1 MPNPFDD
8 LGTPQRRR
16 GRRRPQPPAIQAEL
30 LDPSL
35 KGYGPRIRQ
44 WLLRTLVDCGGLH
57 AEHIDI
63 ERTIKQSAEI
73 FNLSVELTNINEV
86 TQFVESER
94 KALSKKPAKVSG
106 HFANNLKLLKK
117 TLALSP
123 VEVEVFGFLII
134 YRQYIAFQ
142 KVVDMTIMDIDGV
155 RLCWQLSQILGLDRS
170 EIEAALKPGSG
181 LLSAGLVAVH
191 RFDRRARESIGCFL
205 TPQSR
210 ISQMLITDDFS
221 LANLLNTAV
230 RPLQSTELV
239 MEDYDFMADQ
249 RDLVH
254 RLLTAIKSKP
264 HSQVSIVLDGPPGV
278 GKTQFAR
285 MIAQTLEFEAY
296 EINEFDE
303 DGDPANVDERLKYLM
318 LAQKMMSKNRQHL
331 LVMDEADALLGGSP
345 STIWGGRYA
354 NKASIL
360 RMLDTLE
367 VPTIW
372 ITNHGNSVDAAVA
385 RRFGLT
391 IRFKSIPKESLEKM
405 LTQALPLS
413 DQLPPWAN
421 SLIGH
426 PKVTPARITQASQ
439 AAKLMAQGDNAEE
452 LQLFKQVIS
461 ENLEIKGLDGMEGH
475 RPVNRPYRPE
485 IVNAS
490 EDLGIM
496 TESLKQHPNARLC
509 LYGPPGTGKT
519 AYAHYLAEQ
528 CGLKLAEYRAS
539 DILSCWVGG
548 SEENIRNMF
557 RECNNDKTLLF
568 LDEADSLF
576 RSRANAL
583 RNHEINQVN
592 ELLKGLEEH
601 RGLFV
606 ASTNL
611 MDQLDPAVMRR
622 IDFKIHLGFL
632 KPDQAWVLFQD
643 MLDELKLTM
652 DDEEA
657 SHRALSRLDYLT
669 PGDFATV
676 SRRCAIHHQIK
687 NPTALIDQLYREM
700 SVKPEI
706 KHSSQIGFTAHIAA

>member
-1 MPNPFDD
+1 MPNRFDD
-8 LGTPQRRR
+8 IGTPEHRRR
-16 GRRRPQPPAIQAEL
+16 RRRPQPPAIQAEL

-35 KGYGPRIRQ
+35 KGYAPRIRQ

-73 FNLSVELTNINEV
+73 FDSSVELANINEV

-94 KALSKKPAKVSG
+94 KALSKKPARVSG
-106 HFANNLKLLKK
+106 HFANNLKLLQK

-123 VEVEVFGFLII
+123 VEVGVFGFLII

-170 EIEAALKPGSG
+170 EIEAALKPDSG
-181 LLSAGLVAVH
+181 LLSAGLVAVE
-191 RFDRRARESIGCFL
+191 RFDRRARKSIGCFL

-210 ISQMLITDDFS
+210 ISQMLITDNFS

-254 RLLTAIKSKP
+254 RLLTAVKSKP
-264 HSQVSIVLDGPPGV
+264 DSQVSILLDGPPGV

-303 DGDPANVDERLKYLM
+303 DGDPASVDERLKYLM
-318 LAQKMMSKNRQHL
+318 LAQKIMSKNCQHL

-345 STIWGGRYA
+345 SNIWNRRYA

-372 ITNHGNSVDAAVA
+372 ITNHGDSIHPAVA
-385 RRFGLT
+385 RRLDLT
-391 IRFKSIPKESLEKM
+391 IRFKSIPKDSLEKM
-405 LTQALPLS
+405 LIQSLPKS
-413 DQLPPWAN
+413 NQLPPWTKT
-421 SLIGH
+421 LIGH
-426 PKVTPARITQASQ
+426 PNVTPARIAQASQ
-439 AAKLMAQGDNAEE
+439 AAKLMAQGNAEE
-452 LQLFKQVIS
+452 ELELFKQVIS
-461 ENLEIKGLDGMEGH
+461 ENLEIRGLDGMEHH
-475 RPVNRPYRPE
+475 RPTNRPYRPE

-496 TESLKQHPNARLC
+496 TESLQQHPNARLC

-576 RSRANAL
+576 RSRAHAT
-583 RNHEINQVN
+583 RNFEVNQVN

-601 RGLFV
+601 SGLFV

-611 MDQLDPAVMRR
+611 MEQLDPAVMRR
-622 IDFKIHLGFL
+622 IDFKVHLGFL
-632 KPDQAWVLFQD
+632 KPDQAWILFQD
-643 MLDELKLTM
+643 MLAELKLTM

-657 SHRALSRLDYLT
+657 SHRALSQLAYLT

-676 SRRCAIHHQIK
+676 SRRCAINHHIK
-687 NPTALIDQLYREM
+687 NPKALIDQLYREV

-706 KHSSQIGFTAHIAA
+706 KQSSRIGFTAHIAA